1 MGSLV
6 GIIFFFL
13 FSPCTA
19 GACGQQGAQRCRYY
33 IEIGEEE
40 GGWVVA
46 NSAVRSHLRADGG
59 AVPARIVPAAIVTS
73 LRQNPNRNV
82 IDEFRDDCI
91 ARTMY

>member
-1 MGSLV
+1 
-6 GIIFFFL
+6 
-13 FSPCTA
+13 
-19 GACGQQGAQRCRYY
+19 
-33 IEIGEEE
+33 
-40 GGWVVA
+40 VVA

-59 AVPARIVPAAIVTS
+59 AVPVRIVPAAIVTS